1 MTTRTPK
8 KRQDFGKNTYQKN
21 NIKYYPNK
29 VKYYSDKVRY
39 YSDNF

>member
-8 KRQDFGKNTYQKN
+8 KRQDFDRNAHQKN
-21 NIKYYPNK
+21 NIKYCPNK

-39 YSDNF
+39 YSNNF